1 VGASCHDAAELAQAV
16 AIGADFGVLSPV
28 AATTSHAGAAPL
40 GWERFAGLCR
50 GARLPVYALGGMQ
63 PTDVLAARQAGSQGV
78 AMIRGVWE
86 AAGVAQAV
94 RACIGG

>member
-1 VGASCHDAAELAQAV
+1 
-16 AIGADFGVLSPV
+16 
-28 AATTSHAGAAPL
+28 
-40 GWERFAGLCR
+40 
-50 GARLPVYALGGMQ
+50 MQ
-63 PTDVLAARQAGSQGV
+63 PTDVLAARQAGAQGV